1 MIRCF
6 FVTFTGAMSL
16 VVQLNKASG
25 GLTTVLTIVNKILR
39 VTVSLKELAKT
50 KSSTTKGGSMWQ
62 MSALLG
68 VGLIVMSGAFKL
80 YYDKS
85 EAQKQTMAAE
95 LRQAADNELLLE
107 NSIKQ
112 LNNQVIQAEE
122 DKQRAFE
129 KINTLQEQN
138 NQAREEVS
146 KLKSKFDKH
155 DINMLSLRKP
165 KLIENIIN
173 KGTKEVLG
181 EFESITSPAANL

>member
-1 MIRCF
+1 MRRCF

-25 GLTTVLTIVNKILR
+25 VLTTVLTIVNKILR

>member
-1 MIRCF
+1 MIKCS
-6 FVTFTGAMSL
+6 FVTFTGAMFL
-16 VVQLNKASG
+16 VAQLSRVSG
-25 GLTTVLTIVNKILR
+25 VINTVLTIVNKILR
-39 VTVSLKELAKT
+39 LTVSLKELTKT

>member
-1 MIRCF
+1 MIKCS
-6 FVTFTGAMSL
+6 FVTFTGATFL
-16 VVQLNKASG
+16 VAQLSRVSG
-25 GLTTVLTIVNKILR
+25 VINTVLTIVNKILQ
-39 VTVSLKELAKT
+39 VTVSLKELTKT
-50 KSSTTKGGSMWQ
+50 KSSTIKGGSMWQ

-80 YYDKS
+80 YYDKA
-85 EAQKQTMAAE
+85 EAQKETMAAE

-112 LNNQVIQAEE
+112 LNSQVIQAEE

-129 KINTLQEQN
+129 KINILQEQN

-155 DINMLSLRKP
+155 DMNMLSLRKP

-181 EFESITSPAANL
+181 EFESITSPATNL

>member
-16 VVQLNKASG
+16 VVQLNKASRV
-25 GLTTVLTIVNKILR
+25 LTTVLTIVNKILR

>member
-25 GLTTVLTIVNKILR
+25 VLTTVLTIVNKILR

-173 KGTKEVLG
+173 KGTKEVLD

>member
-25 GLTTVLTIVNKILR
+25 VLTTVLTIVNKILR
-39 VTVSLKELAKT
+39 LTVSLKELTKT

>member
-1 MIRCF
+1 MIKCS
-6 FVTFTGAMSL
+6 FVTFTGAMFL
-16 VVQLNKASG
+16 VAQLSRVSG
-25 GLTTVLTIVNKILR
+25 VINTVLTIVNKILR

>member
-1 MIRCF
+1 MIKCS
-6 FVTFTGAMSL
+6 FVTFTGAMFL
-16 VVQLNKASG
+16 VSQLSKVG
-25 GLTTVLTIVNKILR
+25 GVINTVLTIVNKILR
-39 VTVSLKELAKT
+39 LTVSLKELTKT

>member
-1 MIRCF
+1 
-6 FVTFTGAMSL
+6 
-16 VVQLNKASG
+16 
-25 GLTTVLTIVNKILR
+25 
-39 VTVSLKELAKT
+39 
-50 KSSTTKGGSMWQ
+50 MWQ

-68 VGLIVMSGAFKL
+68 VGLIAMSGAFKL
-80 YYDKS
+80 YYDKA
-85 EAQKQTMAAE
+85 EAQKETMAAE

-112 LNNQVIQAEE
+112 LNSQVIQAEE

-129 KINTLQEQN
+129 KINVLQEQN

-155 DINMLSLRKP
+155 DMNMLSLRKP

-181 EFESITSPAANL
+181 EFESITSPATNL

>member
-1 MIRCF
+1 MIKCS
-6 FVTFTGAMSL
+6 FVTFTGATFL
-16 VVQLNKASG
+16 VAQLSRVSG
-25 GLTTVLTIVNKILR
+25 VINTVLTIVNKILQ
-39 VTVSLKELAKT
+39 VTVSLKELTKT
-50 KSSTTKGGSMWQ
+50 KSSTIKGGSMWQ

-80 YYDKS
+80 YYDKA
-85 EAQKQTMAAE
+85 EAQKETMAAE

-112 LNNQVIQAEE
+112 LNSQVIQAEE

-129 KINTLQEQN
+129 KINVLQEQN

-155 DINMLSLRKP
+155 DMNMLSLRKP

-181 EFESITSPAANL
+181 EFESITSPATNL

>member
-1 MIRCF
+1 MIKCS
-6 FVTFTGAMSL
+6 FVTFTGATFL
-16 VVQLNKASG
+16 VAQLSRVSG
-25 GLTTVLTIVNKILR
+25 VINTVLTIVNKILQ
-39 VTVSLKELAKT
+39 VTVSLKELTKT
-50 KSSTTKGGSMWQ
+50 KSSTIKGGSMWQ

-80 YYDKS
+80 YYDKA
-85 EAQKQTMAAE
+85 EAQKETMAAE

-112 LNNQVIQAEE
+112 LNSQVIQAEE
-122 DKQRAFE
+122 DKQKAFE
-129 KINTLQEQN
+129 KINVLQEQN

-155 DINMLSLRKP
+155 DMNMLSLRKP

-181 EFESITSPAANL
+181 EFESITSPATNL

>member
-1 MIRCF
+1 MIKCS
-6 FVTFTGAMSL
+6 FVTFTGAMFL
-16 VVQLNKASG
+16 VAHLSKVG
-25 GLTTVLTIVNKILR
+25 GVITTVLTIVHKILR
-39 VTVSLKELAKT
+39 LTVSLKELTKT